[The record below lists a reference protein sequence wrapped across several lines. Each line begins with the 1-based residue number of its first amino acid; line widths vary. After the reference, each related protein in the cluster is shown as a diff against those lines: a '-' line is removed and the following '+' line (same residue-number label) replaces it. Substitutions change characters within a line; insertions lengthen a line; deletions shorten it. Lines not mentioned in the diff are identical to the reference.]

1 MISEPSKI
9 WVFPKIGEPQNGWF
23 IMENPIKMGWF
34 EGTTVFG
41 NIHMFAESFSGEH
54 NFPEVDQSKF
64 SRKWPWR
71 NICLFCKE
79 SVFKRNHPWKETKQ
93 KKQPMSKLEHHLSPK
108 NMMTILWL
116 QLHNEMLKHVEHEHF
131 IWCPSY
137 DSIQSHL
144 GPPDRFPHVA
154 AVQIMWSGLKVRK
167 HVGKPQGVLFVTGY
181 FKTIFTDSALKTVR
195 KKTYGGRHPQITI
208 WSCRFLN
215 PTEVIIETDIRLDTA
230 ENTHHPNFGMLISI
244 PQ

>member
-54 NFPEVDQSKF
+54 NFPEVDHSKF

-154 AVQIMWSGLKVRK
+154 SVQIMWSGLFQSENTAENARVFCLLPAISKQFSRIPLWK
-167 HVGKPQGVLFVTGY
+167 
-181 FKTIFTDSALKTVR
+181 R
-195 KKTYGGRHPQITI
+195 WEKKTYGGRHPQITI

-215 PTEVIIETDIRLDTA
+215 PTEVLKKEVV
-230 ENTHHPNFGMLISI
+230 
-244 PQ
+244 

>member
-108 NMMTILWL
+108 KHDDYIMIATSQWNAKACWTRAFHMMS
-116 QLHNEMLKHVEHEHF
+116 F
-131 IWCPSY
+131 IWFDPIS
-137 DSIQSHL
+137 SRSP
-144 GPPDRFPHVA
+144 GPFPPCSCGPDHVIRSESQKTRRKTPGCFVCYRLFQNNFHGFRFENGEKKNIWGKTSTNHN
-154 AVQIMWSGLKVRK
+154 LK
-167 HVGKPQGVLFVTGY
+167 L
-181 FKTIFTDSALKTVR
+181 
-195 KKTYGGRHPQITI
+195 
-208 WSCRFLN
+208 
-215 PTEVIIETDIRLDTA
+215 
-230 ENTHHPNFGMLISI
+230 
-244 PQ
+244 